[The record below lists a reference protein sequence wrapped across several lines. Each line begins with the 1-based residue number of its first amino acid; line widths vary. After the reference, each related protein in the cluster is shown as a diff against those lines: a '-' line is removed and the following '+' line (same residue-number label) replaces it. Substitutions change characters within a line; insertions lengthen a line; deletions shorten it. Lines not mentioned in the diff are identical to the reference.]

1 MSQWEKV
8 ERVIDQGRA
17 RVAEAERRKIAAIN
31 ESMEPSP
38 WLRFNGWP
46 EHLGPF
52 DPVELQALV
61 RPVKKDDEAELYI
74 IHEVFTNMIQESQT
88 TAVKSVVGKPALVE
102 VNRKERGKKSK
113 KPFNSKMSRNTF
125 QKYTT
130 CWKQL
135 LSYIVRCEE
144 LEDDKRPPFKFT
156 RQQRTSLNRLMEAA
170 DQLSDYQEEGKSDDN
185 EVCKEARADVQ
196 KALLQFCIALLDHD
210 LVDNEY
216 QSAIISGLAVL
227 GVREDKGWENPEDY
241 TPKLSAVIKL
251 ARLMVVQMAYQARQA
266 AITRRVGQGWS
277 QEEAEGESPGH
288 VELVQ
293 GMCRKFMMLMDE
305 NGKPTPMDWMFEART
320 YGLHI
325 RYDTTADGNIQWKG
339 DTMSV
344 GDIDCNME
352 QIRSMVLGLV
362 SRARRRLFTQLL
374 KLRVDAYDQIQ
385 GKPLP
390 HIEWERLRDNPAEE
404 AIGWSFLKDI
414 RNKFTVDGIEG
425 SKWLAKRVI
434 DEEAL
439 QKEMMQRQTHP
450 DQPMK
455 WRKKAIQTYQREME
469 AFEEE
474 LLILMHCTGGQPA
487 RATEIMGIRYQNT
500 RNGGVRNI
508 FIEDGLVCFVTSYHK
523 GYESSEKLKVI
534 QRFLPREVGELLVYY
549 LWLVRPFW
557 ECIEMMTN
565 NVTELSPFVWGMR
578 PTEEEDEKEPQDH
591 PESSSNHESQTS
603 DEENGRLRR
612 PRKAW
617 MSERLRKIIQRESVE
632 WIGVKFN
639 ISAWR
644 DAVIAIG
651 RKYLRDIFNDEGKSE
666 DCDVDG
672 FDEDNEEGDSP
683 WDLQSGHGTHIAGN
697 IYARLV
703 TEGKFETISKREQFR
718 TISQE
723 WHRFLGFQE
732 KQDTLVSRV
741 GKKRKRSLWEKA
753 DREFQL
759 ERWKQLR
766 TANIYRGLAKLLGP
780 DKQFRGKQEAAIK
793 AIMSGQSPVIA
804 IMGTGCGKSVLFMLP
819 AILAPGGVTIVV
831 TPLVSLQGN
840 MQERCDKARI
850 TSVKWTSQNPHATA
864 SIVFVTPESAMTKG
878 FADFITRKQEMHQL
892 DRIVFDEGHTILDG
906 TPQFRPKLRQL
917 GELTLR
923 GAQVVYL
930 TATLPPRDEDEF
942 YQLTHIPRDHK
953 PIRDR
958 TTRPNVRYQVQT
970 VEVGV
975 EEEDVLGWGP
985 KEHGY
990 NPKVVAEVIQVI
1002 EAKCAQ
1008 YPAPAKMVVYCS
1020 NKIAAEKLAQAIGC
1034 DVYHRD
1040 IDTEDGKARRLKAW
1054 MNSNDPSSGIRDRII
1069 VATNALG
1076 LGIDVPDIRVVI
1088 HVGVVWRLKD
1098 YAQESGRAGRD
1109 GQSSEAII
1117 MMPMRDGRPIE
1128 VAPKNEKGWVDIQEF
1143 ISGAVCR
1150 RVILDQVMDGR
1161 MDRERCEE
1169 GEETCDVCQGK
1180 DEEERRQAVREGV
1193 IRRLNEEI
1201 DDSVSVVVDQ
1211 ADDNSSEVSIDQ
1223 GFQHERPRIDI
1234 ADELEFESQEQERRW
1249 VGVQVGKRR
1258 RQEGVGVREL
1268 SEQLDEWHGICPWC
1282 YWQGHSHGIEH
1293 QIQEC
1298 GYKEAA
1304 EIYRI
1309 SQEIQKEI
1317 KGKRLFE
1324 KFGCCTWCGVPQ
1336 AICEK
1341 WKQKED
1347 VGWWE
1352 EVEGGKCQY
1361 KGVLVPAII
1370 TMLIGGEDGDEAV
1383 FRLFEEHG
1391 VDVQDQM
1398 SVCRWFG
1405 QRVEWGGI
1413 EATRMVQ
1420 VFHLLAG
1427 LHSRNFGQA
1436 R

>member
-1 MSQWEKV
+1 
-8 ERVIDQGRA
+8 
-17 RVAEAERRKIAAIN
+17 
-31 ESMEPSP
+31 
-38 WLRFNGWP
+38 
-46 EHLGPF
+46 
-52 DPVELQALV
+52 
-61 RPVKKDDEAELYI
+61 
-74 IHEVFTNMIQESQT
+74 
-88 TAVKSVVGKPALVE
+88 
-102 VNRKERGKKSK
+102 
-113 KPFNSKMSRNTF
+113 
-125 QKYTT
+125 
-130 CWKQL
+130 
-135 LSYIVRCEE
+135 
-144 LEDDKRPPFKFT
+144 
-156 RQQRTSLNRLMEAA
+156 
-170 DQLSDYQEEGKSDDN
+170 
-185 EVCKEARADVQ
+185 
-196 KALLQFCIALLDHD
+196 
-210 LVDNEY
+210 
-216 QSAIISGLAVL
+216 
-227 GVREDKGWENPEDY
+227 
-241 TPKLSAVIKL
+241 
-251 ARLMVVQMAYQARQA
+251 MVVQMAYQARQA
-266 AITRRVGQGWS
+266 AITRRVRQGWS
-277 QEEAEGESPGH
+277 QEEAEEEGPGH

-325 RYDTTADGNIQWKG
+325 RYDTTADGNIRWKG

-352 QIRSMVLGLV
+352 QIRGMVLGLA
-362 SRARRRLFTQLL
+362 SRARRRLITQLL
-374 KLRVDAYDQIQ
+374 KLRLDAYDQVQ
-385 GKPLP
+385 GTPLP
-390 HIEWERLRDNPAEE
+390 QIKWEQLWDNPAEP

-414 RNKFTVDGIEG
+414 RNRFTVDGVEG
-425 SKWLAKRVI
+425 SKWLARRVI

-439 QKEMMQRQTHP
+439 QKQMMQPQMHP
-450 DQPMK
+450 NQPMK
-455 WRKKAIQTYQREME
+455 WRKKAIRTYQREME

-487 RATEIMGIRYQNT
+487 RATEVMGIRYQNT
-500 RNGGVRNI
+500 RNGGIRNI

-557 ECIEMMTN
+557 ECFEMMTRR
-565 NVTELSPFVWGMR
+565 VTELSPFVWGVR

-591 PESSSNHESQTS
+591 PASSSDHESQTS
-603 DEENGRLRR
+603 GAEDERSRR

-617 MSERLRKIIQRESVE
+617 TSERLRKIIQRESVE

-651 RKYLRDIFNDEGKSE
+651 RKFLRDIFHDEGKLE
-666 DCDVDG
+666 DCDIED

-683 WDLQSGHGTHIAGN
+683 WDLQSGHGTRIAGN

-703 TEGKFETISKREQFR
+703 SEGKFETMSKREQFR
-718 TISQE
+718 AISEE

-732 KQDTLVSRV
+732 KRDALVKRV
-741 GKKRKRSLWEKA
+741 GKKRKRSAWEKA

-759 ERWKQLR
+759 DRWKQLR
-766 TANIYRGLAKLLGP
+766 TANIYRGLAALLGP
-780 DKQFRGKQEAAIK
+780 DKPFRGKQEAAIK
-793 AIMSGQSPVIA
+793 AIMSGQSPVVA

-819 AILAPGGVTIVV
+819 AMMAPGGTTIVV

-840 MQERCDKARI
+840 MQERCDTARI
-850 TSVKWTSQNPHATA
+850 SSVKWTSRNPHETA

-892 DRIVFDEGHTILDG
+892 DRIVFDECNTISDG

-930 TATLPPRDEDEF
+930 TATLPPRDEEEF

-958 TTRPNVRYQVQT
+958 TTRPNIRYQVQT
-970 VEVGV
+970 VEVGI

-985 KEHGY
+985 KERGCDP
-990 NPKVVAEVIQVI
+990 NVVAEVIQVI

-1020 NKIAAEKLAQAIGC
+1020 NKVAAEKLAEAIGC
-1034 DVYHRD
+1034 DIYHRD

-1054 MNSNDPSSGIRDRII
+1054 MNSSDASSGVRDRII

-1098 YAQESGRAGRD
+1098 YGQESGRAGRD

-1117 MMPMRDGRPIE
+1117 MMPTRDGRPTE

-1143 ISGAVCR
+1143 ISSGLCR
-1150 RVILDQVMDGR
+1150 RVVLDQVMDGR
-1161 MDRERCEE
+1161 MDREMCEE
-1169 GEETCDVCQGK
+1169 GEEVCDVCQGK
-1180 DEEERRQAVREGV
+1180 DDEERRQAVRERV

-1201 DDSVSVVVDQ
+1201 DDSGVVVDQ
-1211 ADDNSSEVSIDQ
+1211 ADDSSRGVIVDDDRSSEVSVEQ
-1223 GFQHERPRIDI
+1223 GFQYKRPRIDVV
-1234 ADELEFESQEQERRW
+1234 EEMEFESQEQERRW
-1249 VGVQVGKRR
+1249 VGVQVAKRR
-1258 RQEGVGVREL
+1258 RQEGVEVREL
-1268 SEQLDEWHGICPWC
+1268 GEQLDEWYRVCPWC
-1282 YWQGHSHGIEH
+1282 HWQGYSRGIEH
-1293 QIQEC
+1293 RIQDC
-1298 GYKEAA
+1298 RYQEAG
-1304 EIYRI
+1304 EIYKI
-1309 SQEIQKEI
+1309 SQGIQKEI
-1317 KGKRLFE
+1317 TSKRLFE
-1324 KFGCCTWCGVPQ
+1324 KLGCCTWCGVPQ

-1347 VGWWE
+1347 MGWWE
-1352 EVEGGKCQY
+1352 EIKGGRCQY
-1361 KGVLVPAII
+1361 EGVLVPAII
-1370 TMLIGGEDGDEAV
+1370 TMLIGGEDGDEGV
-1383 FRLFEEHG
+1383 FQLLEEHD
-1391 VDVQDQM
+1391 VDIQDQT

-1405 QRVEWGGI
+1405 RRVEWGGI

-1420 VFHLLAG
+1420 VFHLLAS
-1427 LHSRNFGQA
+1427 LHSRNSQQA